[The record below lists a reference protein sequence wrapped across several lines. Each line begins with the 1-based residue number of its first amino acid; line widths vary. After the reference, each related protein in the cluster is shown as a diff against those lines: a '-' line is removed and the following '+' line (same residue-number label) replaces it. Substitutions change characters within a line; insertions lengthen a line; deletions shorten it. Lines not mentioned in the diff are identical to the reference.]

1 MGTRIICSC
10 LLYVLASLTSRNYRL
25 VLLHE
30 LLWYSVHL
38 YTVIIILNLL
48 IWSEVT
54 AACWCCFLTQLFSNI
69 EIVFLRFLDTN
80 CLLLVRRSLSLNLTW
95 ISFGEATTD
104 CLESWTLTHPAL
116 RPQILWGNI
125 YHCHPLGLSGTIL
138 RACHIFDLLLLHLLT
153 RYRVRLDLWRYCV
166 GWLLQDTCA
175 VNVDSVV
182 NISYCTAS
190 SLCTSLDCTIIVLSA
205 LVDNKG
211 NGLRKHSPRVGHNLL
226 LHPSTTTAQS
236 SSILPLVLL
245 SGIALEAVAWIVL
258 LLLLILLDR
267 IWSRGVDAAVPKA
280 VRPFTSLRRILI
292 SKFLSLLVLRISW
305 QRLAWTRG
313 SKEGRLS
320 AFLPLGWGRRLPL
333 FICLLPTQVLQ
344 DLDLGSLWR
353 VLLENFSNSGE
364 TKPSLN
370 LRNRDLFLSP

>member
-1 MGTRIICSC
+1 MGTRIMCSC

-211 NGLRKHSPRVGHNLL
+211 NGLRKHSTRVGHNLL

-305 QRLAWTRG
+305 QRLDWTRG
-313 SKEGRLS
+313 SKEGWLS

-333 FICLLPTQVLQ
+333 FICLLSTQVLQ